1 MGLVRGSEGCDSAPA
16 PQQHGRRRCRGA
28 EGVDGGLV
36 PPSRPGCTT
45 VARRKH
51 AQVEGL
57 ERHAQTRFQGNDDLR
72 KGQLTL

>member
-1 MGLVRGSEGCDSAPA
+1 MGLVRVVIA
-16 PQQHGRRRCRGA
+16 HLRRSSMDVEDVGARGA
-28 EGVDGGLV
+28 EGVDGGPV